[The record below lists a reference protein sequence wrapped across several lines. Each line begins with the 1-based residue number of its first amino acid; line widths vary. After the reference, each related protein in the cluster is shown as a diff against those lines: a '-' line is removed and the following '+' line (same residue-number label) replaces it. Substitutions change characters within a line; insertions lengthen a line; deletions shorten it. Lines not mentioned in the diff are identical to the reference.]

1 MDNQQ
6 TNAVNTMNLT
16 DNWQGTSWQLIGLS
30 PALADLTI
38 NIDKSLSI
46 GRSDSNDLV
55 LAASQI
61 SRQHAKINRIGEQLY
76 VQDLGSSNGT
86 FINGERISTDAHALQ
101 ATDELAFAD
110 LVFLVVNSPVDALD
124 GAGFLNSLQDIE
136 NFTPTTDIHTQTE
149 STASVE
155 PISANAASNAAPVI
169 DVVTTQDF
177 LPSEQLSNTHVEQS
191 VPSTPTTVD
200 VASVDNPASPLLNTP
215 AQPPVVTETVP
226 VLSSQPVVPSVQV
239 SAVQPAQPSPVS
251 TVDADAMKPA
261 PMNHAAMET
270 EPTKP
275 AAKKN
280 ATVAIIIVVIIAL
293 IIASVL
299 LMY

>member
-6 TNAVNTMNLT
+6 TNTVNTMNLT
-16 DNWQGTSWQLIGLS
+16 DNSQGTSWQLIGLS
-30 PALADLTI
+30 SALADLTI
-38 NIDKSLSI
+38 DIDKSLSI

-55 LAASQI
+55 LATSQI

-86 FINGERISTDAHALQ
+86 FINGERIGTDAHALQ

-110 LVFLVVNSPVDALD
+110 LVFLVVNAPVDALD
-124 GAGFLNSLQDIE
+124 GASFLDSLQNIE

-155 PISANAASNAAPVI
+155 VISPNAASNAAPVI

-177 LPSEQLSNTHVEQS
+177 LPSQLSNTHVEQS

-226 VLSSQPVVPSVQV
+226 SQPVVSPVQV

-251 TVDADAMKPA
+251 TVEADAI
-261 PMNHAAMET
+261 
-270 EPTKP
+270 KP

>member
-1 MDNQQ
+1 MDNHQ

-38 NIDKSLSI
+38 DIDKSLSI

-55 LAASQI
+55 LATSQI

-110 LVFLVVNSPVDALD
+110 LVFLVVNAPVDALD
-124 GAGFLNSLQDIE
+124 DDSFLGSLQDIE

-155 PISANAASNAAPVI
+155 PISANATANATPVI

-177 LPSEQLSNTHVEQS
+177 LPSEQMSNTHVEKS

-200 VASVDNPASPLLNTP
+200 VASVDNSPSPLLNTP
-215 AQPPVVTETVP
+215 AQTPVVTEAIP
-226 VLSSQPVVPSVQV
+226 SQPVVPSVQV

-251 TVDADAMKPA
+251 TVEADAI
-261 PMNHAAMET
+261 
-270 EPTKP
+270 KP

>member
-1 MDNQQ
+1 
-6 TNAVNTMNLT
+6 MNLT
-16 DNWQGTSWQLIGLS
+16 DNSQGTSWQLIGLS

-38 NIDKSLSI
+38 DIDKSLSI

-55 LAASQI
+55 LATSQI

-86 FINGERISTDAHALQ
+86 FINGERIATDAHALQ

-110 LVFLVVNSPVDALD
+110 LVFLVVNAPVDALD
-124 GAGFLNSLQDIE
+124 DDSFLGSLQDIE

-155 PISANAASNAAPVI
+155 PISPNAASNASPVI

-177 LPSEQLSNTHVEQS
+177 LPSEQMSNTHVEKS

-200 VASVDNPASPLLNTP
+200 VASVDNSPSPLLNTP
-215 AQPPVVTETVP
+215 AQTPVVTEAIP
-226 VLSSQPVVPSVQV
+226 SQPVVPSVQV

-251 TVDADAMKPA
+251 TVEADAI
-261 PMNHAAMET
+261 
-270 EPTKP
+270 KP

>member
-1 MDNQQ
+1 MDNHQ

-16 DNWQGTSWQLIGLS
+16 DNSQGTSWQLIGLS

-38 NIDKSLSI
+38 DIDKSLSI

-55 LAASQI
+55 LANSQI

-86 FINGERISTDAHALQ
+86 FINGERISTEAHALQ

-110 LVFLVVNSPVDALD
+110 LVFLVVNAPVDALD
-124 GAGFLNSLQDIE
+124 GASFLDSLQNIE

-155 PISANAASNAAPVI
+155 VISPNAASNAAPVI

-177 LPSEQLSNTHVEQS
+177 LPSEQMSNTRVEQS
-191 VPSTPTTVD
+191 VRSTPTTVD
-200 VASVDNPASPLLNTP
+200 VASVDNPTSTLLNTP

-226 VLSSQPVVPSVQV
+226 SQPVVSPVQV

-251 TVDADAMKPA
+251 TVEADAI
-261 PMNHAAMET
+261 
-270 EPTKP
+270 KP

>member
-1 MDNQQ
+1 MDNHN
-6 TNAVNTMNLT
+6 TNAAVNTMNLT
-16 DNWQGTSWQLIGLS
+16 DNSQGTSWQLIGLS

-38 NIDKSLSI
+38 DIDKSLSI

-55 LAASQI
+55 LATSQI

-86 FINGERISTDAHALQ
+86 FINGERIGTDAHALQ

-110 LVFLVVNSPVDALD
+110 LVFLVVNAPVDALD
-124 GAGFLNSLQDIE
+124 DDSFLGSLQDIE

-155 PISANAASNAAPVI
+155 PISPNAASNASPVI

-191 VPSTPTTVD
+191 VPSTPTTTVD
-200 VASVDNPASPLLNTP
+200 VASVDNSPSPLLNTP
-215 AQPPVVTETVP
+215 AQPPVVTEAVP
-226 VLSSQPVVPSVQV
+226 LQPVVPS
-239 SAVQPAQPSPVS
+239 VQPAQPSPVS
-251 TVDADAMKPA
+251 TVEADAMKPT
-261 PMNHAAMET
+261 PMKS

-280 ATVAIIIVVIIAL
+280 ATVAIMIVVIIAL

>member
-1 MDNQQ
+1 MDNYQ

-16 DNWQGTSWQLIGLS
+16 DNSQGTSWQLIGLS

-38 NIDKSLSI
+38 DIDKSLSI
-46 GRSDSNDLV
+46 GRSDSNNLV
-55 LAASQI
+55 LATSQI
-61 SRQHAKINRIGEQLY
+61 SRQHAKINCIGEQLY

-86 FINGERISTDAHALQ
+86 FVNGERIGTDAHALQ

-110 LVFLVVNSPVDALD
+110 LVFLVVNAPVNALD
-124 GAGFLNSLQDIE
+124 DDSFLDSLQDIE

-155 PISANAASNAAPVI
+155 PSSLNAAANTAPVI

-177 LPSEQLSNTHVEQS
+177 LPSEQLTNTHVEQS

-200 VASVDNPASPLLNTP
+200 VASVDNPPSPILNTP
-215 AQPPVVTETVP
+215 AQPPVITEAVA
-226 VLSSQPVVPSVQV
+226 VSSQPVVPSVQV

-251 TVDADAMKPA
+251 TVDTDAMKPT
-261 PMNHAAMET
+261 PMKS

-275 AAKKN
+275 TAKKN
-280 ATVAIIIVVIIAL
+280 ATVAIMIVVIIAL

>member
-6 TNAVNTMNLT
+6 TNTVNTMNLT
-16 DNWQGTSWQLIGLS
+16 DNSQGTSWQLIGLS
-30 PALADLTI
+30 SALADLTI
-38 NIDKSLSI
+38 DIDKSLSI

-55 LAASQI
+55 LATSQI

-86 FINGERISTDAHALQ
+86 FINGERISTEAHALQ

-110 LVFLVVNSPVDALD
+110 LVFLVVNAPVDALD
-124 GAGFLNSLQDIE
+124 GASFLDSLQNIE

-155 PISANAASNAAPVI
+155 VISPNAASNAAPVI

-177 LPSEQLSNTHVEQS
+177 LPSEQMSNTRVEQS
-191 VPSTPTTVD
+191 VRSTPTTVD
-200 VASVDNPASPLLNTP
+200 VASVDNPTSTLLNTP

-226 VLSSQPVVPSVQV
+226 SQPVVSPVQV

-251 TVDADAMKPA
+251 TVEADAI
-261 PMNHAAMET
+261 
-270 EPTKP
+270 KP

-280 ATVAIIIVVIIAL
+280 ATVAIIIVVLIAL

>member
-1 MDNQQ
+1 MDNHQ

-16 DNWQGTSWQLIGLS
+16 ENSQSTLWQLIGLS

-38 NIDKSLSI
+38 DIDKSLSI

-55 LAASQI
+55 LATSQI

-86 FINGERISTDAHALQ
+86 FINGERIGTDAHALQ

-110 LVFLVVNSPVDALD
+110 LVFLVVNAPVNALD
-124 GAGFLNSLQDIE
+124 DDSFLDSLQDIE
-136 NFTPTTDIHTQTE
+136 NFTPTTDIHNQTE
-149 STASVE
+149 STALVE
-155 PISANAASNAAPVI
+155 PSSLNAAANAAPVI

-200 VASVDNPASPLLNTP
+200 VASVDNSPSPILNTP
-215 AQPPVVTETVP
+215 SQPPVVTEAVP
-226 VLSSQPVVPSVQV
+226 LQPVVPSVQV

-251 TVDADAMKPA
+251 TVEADAI
-261 PMNHAAMET
+261 
-270 EPTKP
+270 KP

>member
-1 MDNQQ
+1 MDNHQ

-16 DNWQGTSWQLIGLS
+16 DNSQGTSWQLIGLS

-38 NIDKSLSI
+38 DIDKSLSI

-55 LAASQI
+55 LATSQI

-86 FINGERISTDAHALQ
+86 FINGERIATDAHALQ

-110 LVFLVVNSPVDALD
+110 LVFLVVNAPVDARDGASFLD
-124 GAGFLNSLQDIE
+124 GLQDIE
-136 NFTPTTDIHTQTE
+136 SFTPTTDIHTHTE

-155 PISANAASNAAPVI
+155 PISPNAAANAAPVI
-169 DVVTTQDF
+169 DVITTQDF

-191 VPSTPTTVD
+191 VPSAPTTTVD
-200 VASVDNPASPLLNTP
+200 VASVDNPTSPLINTP
-215 AQPPVVTETVP
+215 AQPPVVTEAVP
-226 VLSSQPVVPSVQV
+226 VPSQPVV
-239 SAVQPAQPSPVS
+239 SAVQPAQPLPVS
-251 TVDADAMKPA
+251 TVEADAI
-261 PMNHAAMET
+261 
-270 EPTKP
+270 KP

-280 ATVAIIIVVIIAL
+280 ATVAIIIVVLIAL

>member
-16 DNWQGTSWQLIGLS
+16 DNSQGTSWQLIGLS

-38 NIDKSLSI
+38 DIDKSLSI

-55 LAASQI
+55 LATSQI

-86 FINGERISTDAHALQ
+86 FINGERISTDAYALQ

-110 LVFLVVNSPVDALD
+110 LVFLVVNAPVDALD
-124 GAGFLNSLQDIE
+124 GASFLDSLQDIE
-136 NFTPTTDIHTQTE
+136 SFTPTTDIHTQTE
-149 STASVE
+149 STASVK
-155 PISANAASNAAPVI
+155 PISANATANATPVI

-200 VASVDNPASPLLNTP
+200 VASIDNPTSPLLNTP
-215 AQPPVVTETVP
+215 AQPPVITEAVA
-226 VLSSQPVVPSVQV
+226 VSSQPVVSP
-239 SAVQPAQPSPVS
+239 VQPAQPSPVS
-251 TVDADAMKPA
+251 TVDTDAMKPT
-261 PMNHAAMET
+261 PMKS

-275 AAKKN
+275 TAKKN
-280 ATVAIIIVVIIAL
+280 ATVAIMIVVIIAL

>member
-6 TNAVNTMNLT
+6 TNTVNTMNLT
-16 DNWQGTSWQLIGLS
+16 DNSQGTSWQLIGLS
-30 PALADLTI
+30 SALADLTI
-38 NIDKSLSI
+38 DIDKSLSI

-55 LAASQI
+55 LATSQI

-86 FINGERISTDAHALQ
+86 FINGERISTEAHALQ

-110 LVFLVVNSPVDALD
+110 LVFLVVNAPVDARD
-124 GAGFLNSLQDIE
+124 GASFLNSLQDIE

-155 PISANAASNAAPVI
+155 VISPNAASNAAPVI

-177 LPSEQLSNTHVEQS
+177 LPSEQMSNTRVEQS
-191 VPSTPTTVD
+191 VRSTPTTVD
-200 VASVDNPASPLLNTP
+200 VASVDNPTSTLLNTP

-226 VLSSQPVVPSVQV
+226 SQPVVSPVQV

-251 TVDADAMKPA
+251 TVEADAI
-261 PMNHAAMET
+261 
-270 EPTKP
+270 KP

>member
-1 MDNQQ
+1 MDNHQ

-16 DNWQGTSWQLIGLS
+16 DNSQGTSWQLIGLS

-38 NIDKSLSI
+38 DIDKSLSI

-55 LAASQI
+55 LATSQI

-110 LVFLVVNSPVDALD
+110 LVFLVVNAPVDALD
-124 GAGFLNSLQDIE
+124 GASFLDSLQDIE
-136 NFTPTTDIHTQTE
+136 NFTPNTDIHTQTE
-149 STASVE
+149 LAKSVE
-155 PISANAASNAAPVI
+155 PISPSAAANAAPVI

-177 LPSEQLSNTHVEQS
+177 LPSEQLTNTHVEQS
-191 VPSTPTTVD
+191 VPSTPTTTVD
-200 VASVDNPASPLLNTP
+200 LTSVDNPTSPRLNTP
-215 AQPPVVTETVP
+215 AHPPVVTEAV
-226 VLSSQPVVPSVQV
+226 SSQPVV

-251 TVDADAMKPA
+251 TVEADAI
-261 PMNHAAMET
+261 
-270 EPTKP
+270 KP

-280 ATVAIIIVVIIAL
+280 ATVAIMIVVIIAL

>member
-1 MDNQQ
+1 MDNYQ

-16 DNWQGTSWQLIGLS
+16 DNSQGTSWQLIGLS
-30 PALADLTI
+30 PALVDLTI
-38 NIDKSLSI
+38 DIDKSLSI

-55 LAASQI
+55 LATSQI

-86 FINGERISTDAHALQ
+86 FINGERIGTDAHALQ

-110 LVFLVVNSPVDALD
+110 LVFLVVNAPVDALD
-124 GAGFLNSLQDIE
+124 GDSFLNSLQDIE
-136 NFTPTTDIHTQTE
+136 SFTPTTDIHNQTE
-149 STASVE
+149 STALVE
-155 PISANAASNAAPVI
+155 PILANATSNAAPVI

-191 VPSTPTTVD
+191 VPSTPTTTVD
-200 VASVDNPASPLLNTP
+200 VASVDNSPSPLLNTP
-215 AQPPVVTETVP
+215 AQPPVVTETVAVP
-226 VLSSQPVVPSVQV
+226 LQPVVSP
-239 SAVQPAQPSPVS
+239 VQPAQPSPVS
-251 TVDADAMKPA
+251 TVEADAI
-261 PMNHAAMET
+261 
-270 EPTKP
+270 KP

>member
-1 MDNQQ
+1 MDNHQ

-16 DNWQGTSWQLIGLS
+16 DNSQGTSWQLIGLS

-38 NIDKSLSI
+38 DIDKSLSI

-55 LAASQI
+55 LATSQI

-86 FINGERISTDAHALQ
+86 FINGERIATDAHALQ

-110 LVFLVVNSPVDALD
+110 LVFLVVNAPVDARDGASFLD
-124 GAGFLNSLQDIE
+124 GLQDIE
-136 NFTPTTDIHTQTE
+136 SFTPTTDIHTQTE

-155 PISANAASNAAPVI
+155 PISPNAAANAAPVI

-177 LPSEQLSNTHVEQS
+177 LPSQLSNTHVEKS

-200 VASVDNPASPLLNTP
+200 VASVDNPTSPLLNTP
-215 AQPPVVTETVP
+215 AQTPVVTEAIP
-226 VLSSQPVVPSVQV
+226 LQPVVPSVQV

-251 TVDADAMKPA
+251 TVEADAI
-261 PMNHAAMET
+261 
-270 EPTKP
+270 KP

-280 ATVAIIIVVIIAL
+280 ATVAIMIVVIIAL

>member
-6 TNAVNTMNLT
+6 TNTVNTMNLT
-16 DNWQGTSWQLIGLS
+16 DNSQGTSWQLIGLS
-30 PALADLTI
+30 SALADLTI
-38 NIDKSLSI
+38 DIDKSLSI

-55 LAASQI
+55 LATSQI

-86 FINGERISTDAHALQ
+86 FINGERISTEAHALQ

-110 LVFLVVNSPVDALD
+110 LVFLVVNAPVDALD
-124 GAGFLNSLQDIE
+124 GASFLDSLQNIE

-149 STASVE
+149 STASVK
-155 PISANAASNAAPVI
+155 PISANATANATPVI

-191 VPSTPTTVD
+191 VRSTPTTVD
-200 VASVDNPASPLLNTP
+200 VASVDNPTSTLLNTP

-226 VLSSQPVVPSVQV
+226 SQPVVSPVQV

-251 TVDADAMKPA
+251 TVEADAI
-261 PMNHAAMET
+261 
-270 EPTKP
+270 KP

-293 IIASVL
+293 IIASML

>member
-1 MDNQQ
+1 MDNHQ

-16 DNWQGTSWQLIGLS
+16 DNSQGTSWQLIGLS

-38 NIDKSLSI
+38 DIDKSLSI

-55 LAASQI
+55 LATSQI

-86 FINGERISTDAHALQ
+86 FVNGERIGTDAHALQ

-110 LVFLVVNSPVDALD
+110 LVFLVVNAPVDALD
-124 GAGFLNSLQDIE
+124 GDSFLNSLQDIE
-136 NFTPTTDIHTQTE
+136 SFTPTTDIHTQTE
-149 STASVE
+149 STPSVE
-155 PISANAASNAAPVI
+155 PISANAAANAAPVI

-191 VPSTPTTVD
+191 VPSTPTTTVD
-200 VASVDNPASPLLNTP
+200 VASIDNPTSPLLNTP
-215 AQPPVVTETVP
+215 AQPPVITEAVA
-226 VLSSQPVVPSVQV
+226 VSSQPVVSP
-239 SAVQPAQPSPVS
+239 VQPAQPSPVS
-251 TVDADAMKPA
+251 TVDTDAMKPT
-261 PMNHAAMET
+261 PMKS

-275 AAKKN
+275 TAKKN
-280 ATVAIIIVVIIAL
+280 ATVAIMIVVIIAL

>member
-16 DNWQGTSWQLIGLS
+16 DNSQKTLWQLIGLS

-38 NIDKSLSI
+38 DIDKSLSI

-55 LAASQI
+55 LATSQI

-86 FINGERISTDAHALQ
+86 FINGERISTEAHALQ

-110 LVFLVVNSPVDALD
+110 LVFLVVNAPVDALD
-124 GAGFLNSLQDIE
+124 GASFLDSLQNIE

-155 PISANAASNAAPVI
+155 VISPNAASNAAPVI

-177 LPSEQLSNTHVEQS
+177 LPSEQMSNTRVEQS
-191 VPSTPTTVD
+191 VRSTPTTVD
-200 VASVDNPASPLLNTP
+200 VASVDNPTSTLLNTP

-226 VLSSQPVVPSVQV
+226 SQPVVSPVQV

-251 TVDADAMKPA
+251 TVEADAI
-261 PMNHAAMET
+261 
-270 EPTKP
+270 KP

>member
-16 DNWQGTSWQLIGLS
+16 DNSQGTSWQLIGLS

-38 NIDKSLSI
+38 DIDKSLSI

-55 LAASQI
+55 LATSQI

-86 FINGERISTDAHALQ
+86 FINGERIATDAHALQ

-110 LVFLVVNSPVDALD
+110 LVFLVVNAPVDALD
-124 GAGFLNSLQDIE
+124 DDSFLGSLQDIE

-155 PISANAASNAAPVI
+155 PISPNAASNASPVI

-177 LPSEQLSNTHVEQS
+177 LPSEQMSNTHVEKS

-200 VASVDNPASPLLNTP
+200 VASVDNPPSPIVNTP
-215 AQPPVVTETVP
+215 SQTPVVTEAIP
-226 VLSSQPVVPSVQV
+226 SQPVVPSVQV

-251 TVDADAMKPA
+251 TVEADAI
-261 PMNHAAMET
+261 
-270 EPTKP
+270 KP

>member
-6 TNAVNTMNLT
+6 TNTVNTMNLT
-16 DNWQGTSWQLIGLS
+16 DNSQGTSWQLIGLS
-30 PALADLTI
+30 SALADLTI
-38 NIDKSLSI
+38 DIDKSLSI

-55 LAASQI
+55 LATSQI

-86 FINGERISTDAHALQ
+86 FINGERIGTDAHALQ

-110 LVFLVVNSPVDALD
+110 LVFLVVNAPVDALD
-124 GAGFLNSLQDIE
+124 GASFLDSLQNIE

-155 PISANAASNAAPVI
+155 VISPNAASNAAPVI

-177 LPSEQLSNTHVEQS
+177 LPSEQMSNTRVEQS
-191 VPSTPTTVD
+191 VRSTPTTVD
-200 VASVDNPASPLLNTP
+200 VASVDNPTSTLLNTP

-226 VLSSQPVVPSVQV
+226 SQPVVSPVQV

-251 TVDADAMKPA
+251 TVEADAI
-261 PMNHAAMET
+261 
-270 EPTKP
+270 KP

>member
-1 MDNQQ
+1 MDNHQ

-30 PALADLTI
+30 PALVDLTI
-38 NIDKSLSI
+38 DIDKSLSI

-55 LAASQI
+55 LATSQI

-86 FINGERISTDAHALQ
+86 FINGERISTEAHALQ

-110 LVFLVVNSPVDALD
+110 LVFLVVNAPVDALD
-124 GAGFLNSLQDIE
+124 DDSFLDGLQDIE

-155 PISANAASNAAPVI
+155 PISANAAANAAPVI

-177 LPSEQLSNTHVEQS
+177 LPSEQMSNTHVQQS
-191 VPSTPTTVD
+191 VPSTPTTTVD
-200 VASVDNPASPLLNTP
+200 VTSVDNSPSPIVNTP
-215 AQPPVVTETVP
+215 SQPPVVNETVA
-226 VLSSQPVVPSVQV
+226 VSSQPVVSPC
-239 SAVQPAQPSPVS
+239 QPAQPSPVS
-251 TVDADAMKPA
+251 TVDTDAI
-261 PMNHAAMET
+261 
-270 EPTKP
+270 KP

-280 ATVAIIIVVIIAL
+280 ATVAIMIVVIIAL

>member
-1 MDNQQ
+1 MDNHQ

-16 DNWQGTSWQLIGLS
+16 DNSQGTSWQLIGLS

-38 NIDKSLSI
+38 DIDKSLSI

-55 LAASQI
+55 LATSQI

-86 FINGERISTDAHALQ
+86 FINGERIATDAHALQ

-110 LVFLVVNSPVDALD
+110 LVFLVVNAPVDALD
-124 GAGFLNSLQDIE
+124 GASFLDSLQDIE
-136 NFTPTTDIHTQTE
+136 SFTPTTDIHTQTE
-149 STASVE
+149 STASVK
-155 PISANAASNAAPVI
+155 PISANATANATPVI

-200 VASVDNPASPLLNTP
+200 VASVDNPTSPLLNTP
-215 AQPPVVTETVP
+215 AQTPVVTEEVP
-226 VLSSQPVVPSVQV
+226 LQPVVPS
-239 SAVQPAQPSPVS
+239 VQPAQPSPVS
-251 TVDADAMKPA
+251 TVESDAIKPTPMKS
-261 PMNHAAMET
+261 

-280 ATVAIIIVVIIAL
+280 ATVAIMIVVIIAL

>member
-1 MDNQQ
+1 MDNHQ

-16 DNWQGTSWQLIGLS
+16 DNSQGTSWQLIGLS

-38 NIDKSLSI
+38 DIDKSLSI

-55 LAASQI
+55 LATSQI

-86 FINGERISTDAHALQ
+86 FINGERISTEAHALQ

-110 LVFLVVNSPVDALD
+110 LVFLVVNAPVDALD
-124 GAGFLNSLQDIE
+124 GASFLDSLQNIE

-155 PISANAASNAAPVI
+155 VISPNAASNAAPVI

-177 LPSEQLSNTHVEQS
+177 LPSEQMSNTRVEQS
-191 VPSTPTTVD
+191 VRSTPTTVD
-200 VASVDNPASPLLNTP
+200 VASVDNPTSTLLNTP

-226 VLSSQPVVPSVQV
+226 SQPVVSPVQV

-251 TVDADAMKPA
+251 TVEADAI
-261 PMNHAAMET
+261 
-270 EPTKP
+270 KP

>member
-1 MDNQQ
+1 MDNHQ
-6 TNAVNTMNLT
+6 TNTVDTMNLT
-16 DNWQGTSWQLIGLS
+16 DNSQGTSWQLIGLS

-38 NIDKSLSI
+38 DIDKSLSI

-55 LAASQI
+55 LATSQI

-86 FINGERISTDAHALQ
+86 FINGERISTEAHALQ

-110 LVFLVVNSPVDALD
+110 LVFLVVNAPVDALD
-124 GAGFLNSLQDIE
+124 GASFLDSLQNIE

-155 PISANAASNAAPVI
+155 VISPNAASNAAPVI

-177 LPSEQLSNTHVEQS
+177 LPSEQMSNTRVEQS
-191 VPSTPTTVD
+191 VRSTPTTVD
-200 VASVDNPASPLLNTP
+200 VASVDNPTSTLLNTP

-226 VLSSQPVVPSVQV
+226 SQPVVSPVQV

-251 TVDADAMKPA
+251 TVEADAI
-261 PMNHAAMET
+261 
-270 EPTKP
+270 KP

>member
-16 DNWQGTSWQLIGLS
+16 DNSQSTLWQLIGLS

-38 NIDKSLSI
+38 DIDKSLSI

-55 LAASQI
+55 LATSQI

-86 FINGERISTDAHALQ
+86 FINGERIGTDGHALQ

-110 LVFLVVNSPVDALD
+110 LVFLVVNAPVDALD
-124 GAGFLNSLQDIE
+124 GASFLDGLQDIE

-155 PISANAASNAAPVI
+155 PISPNAASNAAPVI

-200 VASVDNPASPLLNTP
+200 VASVDNPTSPLLNTL
-215 AQPPVVTETVP
+215 AHPPVVTEAIP
-226 VLSSQPVVPSVQV
+226 SQPIVPSVQV
-239 SAVQPAQPSPVS
+239 SPVQLAQPSPVS
-251 TVDADAMKPA
+251 TLEAD
-261 PMNHAAMET
+261 EI
-270 EPTKP
+270 KP

>member
-16 DNWQGTSWQLIGLS
+16 DNSQGTSWQLIGLS

-38 NIDKSLSI
+38 DIDKSLSI

-55 LAASQI
+55 LATSQI
-61 SRQHAKINRIGEQLY
+61 SRQHAKINRIGGQLY

-86 FINGERISTDAHALQ
+86 FINGERIATDAHALQ

-110 LVFLVVNSPVDALD
+110 LVFLVVNAPVDALD
-124 GAGFLNSLQDIE
+124 GTSFLDGLQDIE

-155 PISANAASNAAPVI
+155 PISPNAASNAAPVI

-177 LPSEQLSNTHVEQS
+177 LPSEQLSNTNVEQS

-200 VASVDNPASPLLNTP
+200 VASVDNPALPLLNTP
-215 AQPPVVTETVP
+215 AQPPVVTEAVP
-226 VLSSQPVVPSVQV
+226 SQPIVPSVQV

>member
-1 MDNQQ
+1 MDNHQ

-16 DNWQGTSWQLIGLS
+16 DNSQGTSWQLIGLS

-38 NIDKSLSI
+38 DIDKSLSI

-55 LAASQI
+55 LATSQI

-86 FINGERISTDAHALQ
+86 FINGERIGTDAHALQ

-110 LVFLVVNSPVDALD
+110 LVFLVVDAPVDALD
-124 GAGFLNSLQDIE
+124 DDSFLNSLQDIE

-155 PISANAASNAAPVI
+155 PISPNAASNAAPVI

-191 VPSTPTTVD
+191 VPATPTTMN
-200 VASVDNPASPLLNTP
+200 VASVDNPTPPLLSTP
-215 AQPPVVTETVP
+215 AQTPVVTEAVA
-226 VLSSQPVVPSVQV
+226 VSSQPVVPSVQV

-251 TVDADAMKPA
+251 TVDTDAI
-261 PMNHAAMET
+261 
-270 EPTKP
+270 KP

>member
-6 TNAVNTMNLT
+6 TNTVNTMNLT
-16 DNWQGTSWQLIGLS
+16 DNSQGTSWQLIGLS
-30 PALADLTI
+30 SALADLTI
-38 NIDKSLSI
+38 DIDKSLSI

-55 LAASQI
+55 LATSQI

-86 FINGERISTDAHALQ
+86 FINGERISTEAHALQ

-110 LVFLVVNSPVDALD
+110 LVFLVVNAPVDALD
-124 GAGFLNSLQDIE
+124 GASFLDSLQNIE

-155 PISANAASNAAPVI
+155 VISPNAASNAAPVI

-177 LPSEQLSNTHVEQS
+177 LPSEQMSNTRVEQS
-191 VPSTPTTVD
+191 VRSTPTTVD
-200 VASVDNPASPLLNTP
+200 VASVDNPTSTLLNTP
-215 AQPPVVTETVP
+215 AQPPVVTETGP
-226 VLSSQPVVPSVQV
+226 SQPVVSPVQV

-251 TVDADAMKPA
+251 TVEADAI
-261 PMNHAAMET
+261 
-270 EPTKP
+270 KP

>member
-1 MDNQQ
+1 MDNHQ

-16 DNWQGTSWQLIGLS
+16 DNSQGTSWQLIGLS

-38 NIDKSLSI
+38 DIDKSLSI

-55 LAASQI
+55 LATSQI

-110 LVFLVVNSPVDALD
+110 LVFLVVNAPVSALD
-124 GAGFLNSLQDIE
+124 GDSFLDSLQDIE
-136 NFTPTTDIHTQTE
+136 SFTPTTDIHTQTE

-191 VPSTPTTVD
+191 VPSTPTTTVD
-200 VASVDNPASPLLNTP
+200 VASVENSPSPLLNTP
-215 AQPPVVTETVP
+215 AQTPVVTETVA
-226 VLSSQPVVPSVQV
+226 VSSQPVVSP
-239 SAVQPAQPSPVS
+239 VQPAQPSPVS
-251 TVDADAMKPA
+251 TVEADAI
-261 PMNHAAMET
+261 
-270 EPTKP
+270 KP

>member
-1 MDNQQ
+1 MDNHQ
-6 TNAVNTMNLT
+6 TNTVDTMNLT
-16 DNWQGTSWQLIGLS
+16 DNSQGTSWQLIGLS

-38 NIDKSLSI
+38 DIDKSLSI

-55 LAASQI
+55 LATSQI

-86 FINGERISTDAHALQ
+86 FVNGERISTDAHALQ

-110 LVFLVVNSPVDALD
+110 LVFLVVDAPVDALD
-124 GAGFLNSLQDIE
+124 DDSFLNSLQDIE

-155 PISANAASNAAPVI
+155 PISPNAAANAAPVI

-191 VPSTPTTVD
+191 VPATPTTMN
-200 VASVDNPASPLLNTP
+200 VASVDNPTPPLLSTL
-215 AQPPVVTETVP
+215 AQTPVVTEAVA
-226 VLSSQPVVPSVQV
+226 VSSQPVVPSVQV
-239 SAVQPAQPSPVS
+239 SAVQPAQPSPAS
-251 TVDADAMKPA
+251 TVEADAI
-261 PMNHAAMET
+261 
-270 EPTKP
+270 KP

-280 ATVAIIIVVIIAL
+280 ATVAIMIVVIIAL

-299 LMY
+299 LIY

>member
-16 DNWQGTSWQLIGLS
+16 DNSQGTSWQLIGLS

-38 NIDKSLSI
+38 DIDKSLSI

-55 LAASQI
+55 LATSQI

-86 FINGERISTDAHALQ
+86 FINGERIATDAHALQ

-110 LVFLVVNSPVDALD
+110 LVFLVVNAPVDALD
-124 GAGFLNSLQDIE
+124 GASFLDGLQDIE

-155 PISANAASNAAPVI
+155 PISPNAASNAAPVI

-177 LPSEQLSNTHVEQS
+177 LPSEQMSNTHVEKS

-200 VASVDNPASPLLNTP
+200 VASVDNSPSPLLNTP
-215 AQPPVVTETVP
+215 AQTPVVTEAIP
-226 VLSSQPVVPSVQV
+226 SQPVVPSVQV

-251 TVDADAMKPA
+251 TVEADAI
-261 PMNHAAMET
+261 
-270 EPTKP
+270 KP

>member
-6 TNAVNTMNLT
+6 TNTVNTMNLT
-16 DNWQGTSWQLIGLS
+16 DNSQGTSWQLIGLS
-30 PALADLTI
+30 SALADLTI
-38 NIDKSLSI
+38 DIDKSLSI

-55 LAASQI
+55 LATSQI

-86 FINGERISTDAHALQ
+86 FINGERISTEAHALQ

-110 LVFLVVNSPVDALD
+110 LVFLVVNAPVDALD
-124 GAGFLNSLQDIE
+124 GASFLDSLQNIE

-155 PISANAASNAAPVI
+155 PISPNAASNAAPVI

-177 LPSEQLSNTHVEQS
+177 LPSQLSNTHVEQS
-191 VPSTPTTVD
+191 VIAAPTTTVD
-200 VASVDNPASPLLNTP
+200 VASVDNPTSLLLNTP
-215 AQPPVVTETVP
+215 SQPPVITETVA
-226 VLSSQPVVPSVQV
+226 VSSQPVV

-251 TVDADAMKPA
+251 TVDTDAI
-261 PMNHAAMET
+261 
-270 EPTKP
+270 KP

>member
-6 TNAVNTMNLT
+6 TNAVDTMNLT
-16 DNWQGTSWQLIGLS
+16 DSSQGTLWQLIGLS

-38 NIDKSLSI
+38 DIDKSLSI

-55 LAASQI
+55 LATSQI

-110 LVFLVVNSPVDALD
+110 LVFLVVNAPVDALD
-124 GAGFLNSLQDIE
+124 GANFLDSLQDIE
-136 NFTPTTDIHTQTE
+136 SFTPTTDIHTQNE

-155 PISANAASNAAPVI
+155 PISPNAAANAAPVI

-200 VASVDNPASPLLNTP
+200 VASVDNSPSPIVNTL
-215 AQPPVVTETVP
+215 AQPPVVTEAVP
-226 VLSSQPVVPSVQV
+226 VSSQPVVSP
-239 SAVQPAQPSPVS
+239 VQPAQSSPVS
-251 TVDADAMKPA
+251 TVEADAI
-261 PMNHAAMET
+261 
-270 EPTKP
+270 KP

>member
-1 MDNQQ
+1 MDNHQ

-16 DNWQGTSWQLIGLS
+16 DNSQGTLWQLIGLS

-38 NIDKSLSI
+38 DIDKSLSI

-55 LAASQI
+55 LATSQI

-110 LVFLVVNSPVDALD
+110 LVFLVVNAPVDALD
-124 GAGFLNSLQDIE
+124 DDSFLNSLQDIE
-136 NFTPTTDIHTQTE
+136 NFTPTTDIHTQNE

-155 PISANAASNAAPVI
+155 PISPNAASNAAPVI

-177 LPSEQLSNTHVEQS
+177 LPSEQLTNTHVEQS
-191 VPSTPTTVD
+191 VPSTPTTTVD
-200 VASVDNPASPLLNTP
+200 VASVDNSPSPILNTP
-215 AQPPVVTETVP
+215 SQPPVITEAVSVP
-226 VLSSQPVVPSVQV
+226 LQPVVSP
-239 SAVQPAQPSPVS
+239 VQPAQPSPVS
-251 TVDADAMKPA
+251 TVDIDAI
-261 PMNHAAMET
+261 
-270 EPTKP
+270 KP

>member
-1 MDNQQ
+1 MDNHQ

-16 DNWQGTSWQLIGLS
+16 DNSQGTSWQLIGLS

-38 NIDKSLSI
+38 DIDKSLSI

-55 LAASQI
+55 LATSQI

-86 FINGERISTDAHALQ
+86 FINGERIATDAHALQ

-110 LVFLVVNSPVDALD
+110 LVFLVVNAPVDARD
-124 GAGFLNSLQDIE
+124 GASFLDDLQDIE

-149 STASVE
+149 LTALVE
-155 PISANAASNAAPVI
+155 PISANVESNAAPVI

-191 VPSTPTTVD
+191 VPSAPTTTVD
-200 VASVDNPASPLLNTP
+200 VASVDNPTSPLINTP
-215 AQPPVVTETVP
+215 AQPPVVTEAVA
-226 VLSSQPVVPSVQV
+226 VASQPVV
-239 SAVQPAQPSPVS
+239 SAVQPAQPLPVS
-251 TVDADAMKPA
+251 TVEADAI
-261 PMNHAAMET
+261 
-270 EPTKP
+270 KP

-280 ATVAIIIVVIIAL
+280 ATVAIIIVVLIAL

>member
-1 MDNQQ
+1 MDNHQ
-6 TNAVNTMNLT
+6 TNAVDTMNLT
-16 DNWQGTSWQLIGLS
+16 DNSQGTSWQLVGLS
-30 PALADLTI
+30 PALSDLTI
-38 NIDKSLSI
+38 DIDKSLSI

-55 LAASQI
+55 LATSQI

-86 FINGERISTDAHALQ
+86 FINGERIGTDAHALQ

-110 LVFLVVNSPVDALD
+110 LVFLVANAPVDALD
-124 GAGFLNSLQDIE
+124 DASFLNSLQDIE
-136 NFTPTTDIHTQTE
+136 SFTPTTDIHTQTE
-149 STASVE
+149 STALVE
-155 PISANAASNAAPVI
+155 PISPNAASNAAPVI

-191 VPSTPTTVD
+191 VPSTPTTTVD
-200 VASVDNPASPLLNTP
+200 VASVDNSPSPIVNTP
-215 AQPPVVTETVP
+215 AQPPVVTEAVP
-226 VLSSQPVVPSVQV
+226 VPSQPIVPS
-239 SAVQPAQPSPVS
+239 VQPAQPSPVS
-251 TVDADAMKPA
+251 TVDTDAMKPT
-261 PMNHAAMET
+261 PMKS

>member
-1 MDNQQ
+1 MDNHQ
-6 TNAVNTMNLT
+6 TNAVDTMNLT
-16 DNWQGTSWQLIGLS
+16 ENSQGTSWQLIGLS

-38 NIDKSLSI
+38 DIDKSLSI

-55 LAASQI
+55 LATSQI

-86 FINGERISTDAHALQ
+86 FINGERIGTDAHALQ

-110 LVFLVVNSPVDALD
+110 LVFLVVNAPVDALD
-124 GAGFLNSLQDIE
+124 DDSFLDGLQDIE

-155 PISANAASNAAPVI
+155 PSSLNAAANAAPVI

-191 VPSTPTTVD
+191 VPSASTTTVD
-200 VASVDNPASPLLNTP
+200 VASIDNPTSPLLNTP
-215 AQPPVVTETVP
+215 AQPPVVTEAVA
-226 VLSSQPVVPSVQV
+226 VSSQPVVSP
-239 SAVQPAQPSPVS
+239 VQPAQPSPVS
-251 TVDADAMKPA
+251 TVEADAI
-261 PMNHAAMET
+261 
-270 EPTKP
+270 KP

>member
-6 TNAVNTMNLT
+6 TNTVNTMNLT
-16 DNWQGTSWQLIGLS
+16 DNSQGTSWQLIGLS
-30 PALADLTI
+30 SALADLTI
-38 NIDKSLSI
+38 DIDKSLSI

-55 LAASQI
+55 LATSQI

-86 FINGERISTDAHALQ
+86 FINGERIGTDGHALQ

-110 LVFLVVNSPVDALD
+110 LVFLVVNAPVDALD
-124 GAGFLNSLQDIE
+124 GASFLDGLQDIE

-155 PISANAASNAAPVI
+155 PISPNAASNAAPVI

-200 VASVDNPASPLLNTP
+200 VASVDNPTSTLLNTP

-226 VLSSQPVVPSVQV
+226 SQPVVSPVQV

-251 TVDADAMKPA
+251 TVEADAI
-261 PMNHAAMET
+261 
-270 EPTKP
+270 KP

>member
-1 MDNQQ
+1 MDNHQ

-16 DNWQGTSWQLIGLS
+16 DNSQGTSWQLIGLS

-38 NIDKSLSI
+38 DIDKSLSI
-46 GRSDSNDLV
+46 GRSDSNDFV
-55 LAASQI
+55 LATSQI

-86 FINGERISTDAHALQ
+86 FVNGERISTDAHALQ

-110 LVFLVVNSPVDALD
+110 LVFLVVDAPVDALD
-124 GAGFLNSLQDIE
+124 DDSFLNSLQDIE

-155 PISANAASNAAPVI
+155 PISPNAASNAAPVI

-191 VPSTPTTVD
+191 VPATPTTMN
-200 VASVDNPASPLLNTP
+200 VASVDNPTPPLLSTP
-215 AQPPVVTETVP
+215 AQTPVVTEAVA
-226 VLSSQPVVPSVQV
+226 VSSQPVVPSVQV

-251 TVDADAMKPA
+251 TVDTDAI
-261 PMNHAAMET
+261 
-270 EPTKP
+270 KP

>member
-16 DNWQGTSWQLIGLS
+16 DRSQGTLWQLIGLS

-38 NIDKSLSI
+38 DIDKSLSI

-55 LAASQI
+55 LATSQI

-110 LVFLVVNSPVDALD
+110 LVFLVVNAPVNALD
-124 GAGFLNSLQDIE
+124 DASFLDSLQDIE

-155 PISANAASNAAPVI
+155 PISPNAAANAAPVI

-177 LPSEQLSNTHVEQS
+177 LPSEQLTNTNVEQS
-191 VPSTPTTVD
+191 VPSTPTTTVD
-200 VASVDNPASPLLNTP
+200 VVSVDNPPSPIVNTP
-215 AQPPVVTETVP
+215 AQPPVVTEAVA
-226 VLSSQPVVPSVQV
+226 VSSQPVVSP
-239 SAVQPAQPSPVS
+239 VQPAQSSPVS
-251 TVDADAMKPA
+251 TVEADAI
-261 PMNHAAMET
+261 
-270 EPTKP
+270 KP

>member
-6 TNAVNTMNLT
+6 TNTVNTMNLT
-16 DNWQGTSWQLIGLS
+16 DNSQGTSWQLIGLS
-30 PALADLTI
+30 SALADLTI
-38 NIDKSLSI
+38 DIDKSLSI

-55 LAASQI
+55 LATSQI
-61 SRQHAKINRIGEQLY
+61 SRQHAKINRIGGQLY

-86 FINGERISTDAHALQ
+86 FINGERIATDAHALQ

-110 LVFLVVNSPVDALD
+110 LVFLVVNAPVDALD
-124 GAGFLNSLQDIE
+124 GASFLDSLQNIE

-155 PISANAASNAAPVI
+155 PISPNAASNASPVI

-177 LPSEQLSNTHVEQS
+177 LPSEQMSNTRVEQS
-191 VPSTPTTVD
+191 VRSTPTTVD
-200 VASVDNPASPLLNTP
+200 VASVDNPTSTLLNTP

-226 VLSSQPVVPSVQV
+226 SQPVVSPVQV

-251 TVDADAMKPA
+251 TVEADAI
-261 PMNHAAMET
+261 
-270 EPTKP
+270 KP

-280 ATVAIIIVVIIAL
+280 ATVAIIIVVLIAL